1 MQHFDWF
8 FTDDLLEDRLVDEVT
23 YHIFLLL
30 FISNNSLYVAMPL
43 FIKWIKKTRQNV
55 ERASV
60 KHLAAPRV
68 PLFYSYKIFTNL

>member
-43 FIKWIKKTRQNV
+43 FIKWIKKH
-55 ERASV
+55 V
-60 KHLAAPRV
+60 KMWKEHQ
-68 PLFYSYKIFTNL
+68 

>member
-43 FIKWIKKTRQNV
+43 FMKWIKKH
-55 ERASV
+55 V
-60 KHLAAPRV
+60 KMWKEHQ
-68 PLFYSYKIFTNL
+68 

>member
-8 FTDDLLEDRLVDEVT
+8 STDVLLEDRLVDEVT

-30 FISNNSLYVAMPL
+30 FISNNSFYVAIHKMDHE
-43 FIKWIKKTRQNV
+43 TRQNV

-68 PLFYSYKIFTNL
+68 PIFYSYKSLTNL

>member
-1 MQHFDWF
+1 MQHFNWF

-43 FIKWIKKTRQNV
+43 FIKWIIKH
-55 ERASV
+55 V
-60 KHLAAPRV
+60 KMWKEHQ
-68 PLFYSYKIFTNL
+68 

>member
-8 FTDDLLEDRLVDEVT
+8 FTDDLLVDRLVDEVT

-43 FIKWIKKTRQNV
+43 FIKWIIKY
-55 ERASV
+55 V
-60 KHLAAPRV
+60 KMWKEHQ
-68 PLFYSYKIFTNL
+68 

>member
-43 FIKWIKKTRQNV
+43 FIKWIKKH
-55 ERASV
+55 V
-60 KHLAAPRV
+60 KMW
-68 PLFYSYKIFTNL
+68 K

>member
-30 FISNNSLYVAMPL
+30 FISNDSLYVAMPL
-43 FIKWIKKTRQNV
+43 FIKWIIKR
-55 ERASV
+55 V
-60 KHLAAPRV
+60 KIRKEHQ
-68 PLFYSYKIFTNL
+68 

>member
-30 FISNNSLYVAMPL
+30 FISNKSLCCHASVHKMDH
-43 FIKWIKKTRQNV
+43 KTRQNV